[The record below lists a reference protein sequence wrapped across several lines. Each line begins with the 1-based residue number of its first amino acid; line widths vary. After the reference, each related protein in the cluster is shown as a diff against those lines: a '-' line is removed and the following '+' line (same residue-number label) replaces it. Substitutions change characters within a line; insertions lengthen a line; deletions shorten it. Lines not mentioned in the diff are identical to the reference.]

1 MSGKGTS
8 LSEKAPRTRR
18 KVFCQDH
25 PCSLTISTAAGSDSR
40 RAQSLPCSKCNAM
53 QHEIEKTAPCSRRSE
68 VVPLNH
74 PSQATHHG
82 MLRSEPNSQ
91 PEAAEPSLPRPRSSL
106 FCTQGKPNEAI
117 VKLSSVTI
125 TK

>member
-1 MSGKGTS
+1 MAWARQRG
-8 LSEKAPRTRR
+8 LNR
-18 KVFCQDH
+18 
-25 PCSLTISTAAGSDSR
+25 
-40 RAQSLPCSKCNAM
+40 SKCYAM
-53 QHEIEKTAPCSRRSE
+53 QHEIKKTAPCSRRSD

-117 VKLSSVTI
+117 VQLSSVDRKSTRLNSSHLGI
-125 TK
+125 